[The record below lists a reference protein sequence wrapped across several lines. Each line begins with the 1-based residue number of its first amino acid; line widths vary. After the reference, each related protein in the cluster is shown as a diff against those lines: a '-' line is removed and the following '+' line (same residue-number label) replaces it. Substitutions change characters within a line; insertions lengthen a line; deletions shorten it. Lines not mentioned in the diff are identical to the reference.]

1 MKVKHLRWEDA
12 KKGKSRLKTSKM
24 DMLSKI
30 TQNTSLTNRSRSGC
44 SDSCIEFWGNQKIWL
59 EVDEWNGD
67 IVQDTMGKSTFI
79 CLDII
84 IYLSLRISK

>member
-1 MKVKHLRWEDA
+1 
-12 KKGKSRLKTSKM
+12 M
-24 DMLSKI
+24 DGNLLPYTNFPLCFLYKI
-30 TQNTSLTNRSRSGC
+30 L
-44 SDSCIEFWGNQKIWL
+44 GNQKIWL
-59 EVDEWNGD
+59 EVDEWNGG

>member
-1 MKVKHLRWEDA
+1 M
-12 KKGKSRLKTSKM
+12 
-24 DMLSKI
+24 
-30 TQNTSLTNRSRSGC
+30 
-44 SDSCIEFWGNQKIWL
+44 
-59 EVDEWNGD
+59 DEWSGD